1 MPEGDLYEQIIAAVD
16 GVEGGHEGR
25 RALHTKGSWY
35 EGTFTASPR
44 AAELSSAFHLQGEP
58 VAALIRFS
66 NASGNPEANDGARE
80 GRGFA
85 VKLRGAGDA
94 QETDILATTS
104 PAFVTRT
111 PEDFLELM
119 LLRRPD
125 PDTGKPDFER
135 LGAWLGEHPE
145 SQTAIQATL
154 GAEPLASFATS
165 PYYSPHTFF
174 LVDGDGERTAVRYR
188 WIPEAGEQRI
198 SDDEAGERGRD
209 YLHAELPER
218 LASGPVAFELRLQ
231 LPEDGDPLDDATA
244 VWPDEREQVAA
255 GRLEIERPVDDPERE
270 DHIDVFD
277 PLRLV
282 DGIEAC
288 DDPIL
293 HARRKAYSVSAYRR
307 WGRPPGPPP
316 GE

>member
-1 MPEGDLYEQIIAAVD
+1 MGEGDLYEQIIAAVD
-16 GVEGGHEGR
+16 AVDGGHEGR

-44 AAELSSAFHLQGEP
+44 AAELSRAFHFQGGP
-58 VAALIRFS
+58 VGALIRFS
-66 NASGNPEANDGARE
+66 NASANPKANDGARE
-80 GRGFA
+80 GRGLA
-85 VKLRGAGDA
+85 VKLRADGA
-94 QETDILATTS
+94 ETDILATTS

-125 PDTGKPDFER
+125 PATGQPDFER
-135 LGAWLGEHPE
+135 LGAWLGKHPE

-165 PYYSPHTFF
+165 HYFSPHTFW
-174 LVDGDGERTAVRYR
+174 LIDRDGARTAVRYR

-198 SDDEAGERGRD
+198 SDEEAAERGRD
-209 YLHAELPER
+209 YLHSELPDR
-218 LASGPVAFELRLQ
+218 LASGPVGFELRFQ
-231 LPEDGDPLDDATA
+231 LPADGDPLEDATA
-244 VWPDEREQVAA
+244 VWPDDREQLLA
-255 GRLEIERPVDDPERE
+255 GRLEIERPVDDPERD
-270 DHIDVFD
+270 DHIHVFD

-282 DGIEAC
+282 DGVEASE
-288 DDPIL
+288 DPIL

-316 GE
+316 GD

>member
-1 MPEGDLYEQIIAAVD
+1 MADGDLYEQIIAAVD
-16 GVEGGHEGR
+16 GVEGAHEGR
-25 RALHTKGSWY
+25 RALHSKGSWY
-35 EGTFTASPR
+35 EGTFTASSR
-44 AAELSSAFHLQGEP
+44 AGELSRAFHLQGEP

-85 VKLRGAGDA
+85 VKLRSGDA
-94 QETDILATTS
+94 ETDILATTS

-119 LLRRPD
+119 RLRRPD
-125 PDTGKPDFER
+125 PETGQPDFEK
-135 LGAWLGEHPE
+135 LGAWLGAHPE
-145 SQTAIQATL
+145 TQPAIQSTL
-154 GAEPLASFATS
+154 GADPLASFATT
-165 PYYSPHTFF
+165 PYFSPHTFF
-174 LVDGDGERTAVRYR
+174 LVDADGERTPARYR
-188 WIPEAGEQRI
+188 WIPAAGEERI
-198 SDDEAGERGRD
+198 SDEEAAERGRD
-209 YLHAELPER
+209 YLHDELPER
-218 LASGPVAFELRLQ
+218 LAAGPVAFDLRFQ
-231 LPEDGDPLDDATA
+231 LPDADDPLDDATA
-244 VWPDEREQVAA
+244 IWPDEREQVAA
-255 GRLEIERPVDDPERE
+255 GRLEIERAVSDPERE

-282 DGIEAC
+282 DGVEAS

-293 HARRKAYSVSAYRR
+293 HARRRAYSVSAYRR